1 MKDHMSILEFCQRF
15 PTEEA
20 CAEFIE
26 RERWDG
32 ETHCPR
38 CGVIKVYRVTG
49 AMGFKCSGCRKR
61 FSVRT
66 GTIMEASKLPL
77 QTWLL
82 AIYMMTTARKGISS
96 IQFAKEL
103 GVTQKTAWF
112 LEHRIREA
120 CSKSEGL
127 LTGEVEVDETYIGGK
142 EKNKHA
148 SKRLRA
154 GRGAVG
160 KQPVV
165 GMKERGGPVRA
176 MPLHGTDKA
185 TLQPAIRANVAPG
198 STIYTDEHRAYGGM
212 PDYDR
217 KSVRHSA
224 GEYVNGEASTNS
236 IESFWALM
244 KRGYYG
250 THHWWSVK
258 HLHRY
263 VAEYQHRQNTIGLSG
278 EPALGTLVRNGD
290 GKRLTYATLIAWK
303 GGTHDEGQG
312 NRTA

>member
-1 MKDHMSILEFCQRF
+1 MKDHMSIPEFYKRF

-20 CAEFIE
+20 CATFIE
-26 RERWDG
+26 HERWHG
-32 ETHCPR
+32 EPWCPH
-38 CGVIKVYRVTG
+38 CGVTKVYRVTG

-66 GTIMEASKLPL
+66 GSVMEASKVKL

-96 IQFAKEL
+96 VQFAKEL

-112 LEHRIREA
+112 LANRIREA
-120 CSKSEGL
+120 CTKGEGL
-127 LTGEVEVDETYIGGK
+127 LTGEVEIDETYIGGK

-154 GRGAVG
+154 GRGTVG
-160 KQPVV
+160 KQAVL
-165 GMKERGGPVRA
+165 GMRERGGSVKA
-176 MPLHGTDKA
+176 MPVDGTDKE
-185 TLQPAIRANVAPG
+185 TLQPAIRDNVETG
-198 STIYTDEHRAYGGM
+198 SILYTDDHKAYGGM
-212 PDYDR
+212 PEYGHEA
-217 KSVRHSA
+217 VRHSA
-224 GEYVNGEASTNS
+224 GEYVRMAAHTNG
-236 IESFWALM
+236 IESFWALL

-263 VAEYQHRQNTIGLSG
+263 VSEYEYRQNTKGILGEDALAAMIRSG
-278 EPALGTLVRNGD
+278 EK
-290 GKRLTYATLIAWK
+290 KRLTYAELIA
-303 GGTHDEGQG
+303 
-312 NRTA
+312 

>member
-1 MKDHMSILEFCQRF
+1 MQDHMSIPEFYKRF

-20 CAEFIE
+20 CATFIE
-26 RERWDG
+26 AERWGG
-32 ETHCPR
+32 EPRCPR
-38 CGVIKVYRVTG
+38 CGVTKTYRIKG
-49 AMGFKCSGCRKR
+49 GMGLKCSGCRKP

-66 GTIMEASKLPL
+66 GTVMESSRAGL

-112 LEHRIREA
+112 LANRIREA
-120 CSKSEGL
+120 CAKGEGL
-127 LTGEVEVDETYIGGK
+127 LTGEVEIDEVYIGGK

-148 SKRLRA
+148 SKKLRA
-154 GRGAVG
+154 GRGTVG
-160 KQPVV
+160 KQPVI
-165 GMKERGGPVRA
+165 GMKERSGSVRA
-176 MPLHGTDKA
+176 MPVASNDQA
-185 TLQPAIRANVAPG
+185 TLHPIIRDNVEAG
-198 STIYTDEHRAYGGM
+198 STIYTDEHKAYEGL
-212 PDYDR
+212 PEYNR
-217 KSVRHSA
+217 EVVRHSA
-224 GEYVNGEASTNS
+224 GEYVNGAASTNG
-236 IESFWALM
+236 IESFWALL

-278 EPALGTLVRNGD
+278 ERAIGRLVRGGE
-290 GKRLTYATLIAWK
+290 GKRLTYAALIA
-303 GGTHDEGQG
+303 
-312 NRTA
+312 